1 VASILVTGS
10 TDGVGRN
17 TAEALLAEGHRVAV
31 HARTTAR
38 LANIQ
43 HLLERGAESVLG
55 DLGDLDQVHG
65 LVEQVNALG
74 RFDAVVHNA
83 GVMQGPVL
91 TVNATAPYLMTALIP
106 ASRHIYLSSS
116 MHRGGQS
123 DLTGID
129 WTGQRATRSYS
140 DAKLYVTALMA
151 AIARHRPD
159 VLAHAVD
166 PGWVPTKM
174 GGAGASD
181 DLALAHV
188 TQVWLASTH
197 DPEALI
203 SGRYWHH
210 LRTEKPHPAAD
221 NETFQDELLASVAEQ
236 TGVQIPGATPD
247 RAARP

>member
-1 VASILVTGS
+1 MASILITGS

-17 TAEALLAEGHRVAV
+17 TAEALVDEGHRVVV

-38 LANIQ
+38 LAAIQ
-43 HLLERGAESVLG
+43 HLLDRGAESVVG
-55 DLGDLDQVHG
+55 DLADLDQVHD
-65 LVEQVNALG
+65 LVEQANALG
-74 RFDAVVHNA
+74 PFDAVVHNA
-83 GVMQGPVL
+83 GVMQGPVMR
-91 TVNATAPYLMTALIP
+91 VNVTAPYLMTALIP

-116 MHRGGQS
+116 MHRGGKP

-129 WTGQRATRSYS
+129 WTGQRATGSYS
-140 DAKLYVTALMA
+140 DAKLYVTALTA
-151 AIARHRPD
+151 GIARHRPD

-188 TQVWLASTH
+188 TQLWLATTD

-210 LRTEKPHPAAD
+210 LRTEKPHPTVHD
-221 NETFQDELLASVAEQ
+221 QRFQDELLASLAGQ
-236 TGVQIPGATPD
+236 TGVQLP
-247 RAARP
+247 AART